1 MKVNS
6 FVCGLFFHISA
17 YLPDLEINYLPNLK
31 FVILTETIGFIS
43 VDYCIDNEYYSTLQG
58 YGRRKKEILDGPLRL
73 ADAAGQGHMRSLQFR
88 EHLPSFSDKTV
99 GIIPA
104 LSLHRLQLLL

>member
-1 MKVNS
+1 MDCFS
-6 FVCGLFFHISA
+6 TFPPISIF
-17 YLPDLEINYLPNLK
+17 PDLEINYLPNLK
-31 FVILTETIGFIS
+31 FVGSVILTETIGFIS

-58 YGRRKKEILDGPLRL
+58 YGRRKKELLDGPLRL

-88 EHLPSFSDKTV
+88 EHLPSFSDETV

>member
-31 FVILTETIGFIS
+31 FVGSVILTETIGFIS
-43 VDYCIDNEYYSTLQG
+43 VDYCIDKEYYSTLQG
-58 YGRRKKEILDGPLRL
+58 
-73 ADAAGQGHMRSLQFR
+73 
-88 EHLPSFSDKTV
+88 
-99 GIIPA
+99 
-104 LSLHRLQLLL
+104 

>member
-43 VDYCIDNEYYSTLQG
+43 VDYCIDNEYYSM
-58 YGRRKKEILDGPLRL
+58 YFARIWKKKKRN
-73 ADAAGQGHMRSLQFR
+73 
-88 EHLPSFSDKTV
+88 T
-99 GIIPA
+99 
-104 LSLHRLQLLL
+104 